1 MELFLLYLSA
11 FLRPVSFIEWESAN
25 VFDLAAIGL
34 TGALILAFLSR
45 SAVRKDAQLGPIDIL
60 GVGFAAW
67 CITAYVAYV
76 EMANVRELARLII
89 PVITYT
95 LARNILIDIAD
106 YKKML
111 RWMLAGLSVPI
122 FLSTAVILAGGG
134 MENTRADY
142 FTGTFRWQGVYAGS
156 HSMGHNATFFLMVA
170 AIYVGV
176 FGKNGLE
183 GQGVDPWP
191 VRIILLTTAIAAL
204 FCLGMS
210 QVRTALLGL
219 TTFVV
224 VYLYFRNRKALFLF
238 VVVTAVAAVLLFPVI
253 KPYVAPEVVMAEKG
267 QGDLTYIGSGR
278 FYIWATALTEFTDLP
293 LDQKIAGFGIGRR
306 LTVFGDEL
314 VSHNDYMD
322 LLLRTG
328 IVGLL
333 LYLLRELLL
342 LKAIF
347 GVQAVRVRQL
357 FFCLFAAVV
366 VMNMVSVS
374 YIGRFGLGQMYA
386 MVLAYVG
393 LRRSAENTRPAISG
407 SHTTGGHVNVVAT
420 QHK

>member
-45 SAVRKDAQLGPIDIL
+45 SAVRKDAQVGSIDIL

-67 CITAYVAYV
+67 CITVYVAYI

-122 FLSTAVILAGGG
+122 FLSTALILAGGG

-183 GQGVDPWP
+183 GQGADSWP

-238 VVVTAVAAVLLFPVI
+238 IGVSAVAVVLLFPVI
-253 KPYVAPEVVMAEKG
+253 KPYVAPELVMAEKG

-278 FYIWATALTEFTDLP
+278 FYIWATALTEFTNLP
-293 LDQKIAGFGIGRR
+293 LDQKIAGFGIGRH

-333 LYLLRELLL
+333 LYLLRELLF